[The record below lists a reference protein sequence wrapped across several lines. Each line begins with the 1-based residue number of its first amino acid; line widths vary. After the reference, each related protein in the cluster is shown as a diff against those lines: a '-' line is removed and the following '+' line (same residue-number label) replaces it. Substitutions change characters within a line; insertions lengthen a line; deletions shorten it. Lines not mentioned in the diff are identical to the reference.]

1 VRQHKNKSSIKTV
14 WPGLVAVG
22 ALAFTAGAVAV
33 SIPGGPAF
41 GAGGTSF
48 TTVKSSA
55 NPVVKGV
62 NFTVNAK
69 ECNRAAD
76 NPPTGTIKFKD
87 ATTGVSLGSV
97 ATTPDGSFVNCSD
110 ASVTDTESLA
120 VGKYTIKA
128 SYHPSGATPAAPSSG
143 HYTQKVIKPPFTD
156 ISWTQGTTVPNTHEE
171 GAAVALGGV
180 VYDISGAT
188 TDCSDGG
195 CNTMQPAVDVY
206 HPKTDTFTSAAPIPN
221 PRAYDPAAVV
231 VNGSIYV
238 IGGLNTVGT
247 VSAVD
252 KYTPGKGWKTLPA
265 ASDLPS
271 GFAGEESCGAA
282 HGSKIYYF
290 DSTAHEVGTLNT
302 LTKPPSWTVGSPQP
316 LLSPSSFCSAVTDGS
331 KIVIVGPG
339 DGSADSFSQRVLTFT
354 PSTGA
359 VTLDQGTTV
368 PTAEQ
373 SAVFLHGIVVVA
385 GGDFDY
391 SAVEGVEPGGGS
403 VASYSALPQ
412 VRDDAAGGS
421 VVKGKFYIVGGQSVS
436 NLNPHVMIG
445 TPN

>member
-1 VRQHKNKSSIKTV
+1 VRQHKKSIKTL

-22 ALAFTAGAVAV
+22 ALAFSAGAVAV
-33 SIPGGPAF
+33 GIPSGLAF
-41 GAGGTSF
+41 ASGGTSF
-48 TTVKSSA
+48 TTVTSSA

-76 NPPTGTIKFKD
+76 TPPTGTIHFKNK
-87 ATTGVSLGSV
+87 TTGFSLGSV
-97 ATTPDGSFVNCSD
+97 ATTPDGSFANCSD

-120 VGKYTIKA
+120 VGKYTMEA

-143 HYTQKVIKPPFTD
+143 HYTQKVVKPAFTD
-156 ISWTQGTTVPNTHEE
+156 ISWALGANVPNTHEE
-171 GAAVALGGV
+171 GAAVALGGA

-188 TDCSDGG
+188 TDCSDEG
-195 CNTMQPAVDVY
+195 CSTMQPAVDVY
-206 HPKTDTFTSAAPIPN
+206 HPKTDTFSSAAQIPN

-238 IGGLNTVGT
+238 IGGLNTAGT
-247 VSAVD
+247 VRAID

-265 ASDLPS
+265 ASDLPA
-271 GFAGEESCGAA
+271 GFVGEESCGAA
-282 HGSKIYYF
+282 IGSRIYYF
-290 DSTAHEVGTLNT
+290 DSAAHEVGTLNT
-302 LTKPPSWTVGSPQP
+302 LTKPPSWTVGSPQA
-316 LLSPSSFCSAVTDGS
+316 LLSPSSFCSAVSVGS

-339 DGSADSFSQRVLTFT
+339 DGSADSFSQRVLIFT
-354 PSTGA
+354 APAGSL
-359 VTLDQGTTV
+359 TLAQGMTV

-373 SAVFLHGIVVVA
+373 SAALLRGIVVVA
-385 GGDFDY
+385 GGDFNF
-391 SAVEGVEPGGGS
+391 SAVEGVEPGAGS

-412 VRDDAAGGS
+412 VRDDSAGGS
-421 VVKGKFYIVGGQSVS
+421 VVRGKFYIVGGQSMT

>member
-1 VRQHKNKSSIKTV
+1 VKQHKNKKSITRV
-14 WPGLVAVG
+14 APGLVAVA
-22 ALAFTAGAVAV
+22 ALAFTAGTVALSV
-33 SIPGGPAF
+33 PAGPAF
-41 GAGGTSF
+41 ASGGTSF
-48 TTVKSSA
+48 TTVTSSA

-62 NFTVNAK
+62 TFTVNAK

-76 NPPTGTIKFKD
+76 SPPTGTINFKD
-87 ATTGVSLGSV
+87 KTTGASLGSV

-110 ASVTDTESLA
+110 AAVTDTETLP

-128 SYHPSGATPAAPSSG
+128 TYHPSGATPAAASG
-143 HYTQKVIKPPFTD
+143 GHIVEKVIKPAFTD
-156 ISWTQGTTVPNTHEE
+156 ISWTQGANVPNTHEE

-188 TDCSDGG
+188 TDCSDAG
-195 CNTMQPAVDVY
+195 CSTMQPAVDVY
-206 HPKTDTFTSAAPIPN
+206 HPKTDTFTSAPPIPN

-238 IGGLNTVGT
+238 IGGLNTIGT

-252 KYTPGKGWKTLPA
+252 RYTPGKGWKTLGA
-265 ASDLPS
+265 ASDLPA
-271 GFAGEESCGAA
+271 GFVGSESCGAA
-282 HGSKIYYF
+282 VGSKIYYF
-290 DSTAHEVGTLNT
+290 DASAHEVGTLNT
-302 LTKPPSWTVGSPQP
+302 AAKHPTWTMGNPQP
-316 LLSPSSFCSAVTDGS
+316 LLAPTSFCSAVTDGA

-339 DGSADSFSQRVLTFT
+339 DGSADSYSQRVLTFT

-359 VTLDQGTTV
+359 VTQDQGTTV

-373 SAVFLHGIVVVA
+373 SAALLHGIVVVA

-391 SAVEGVEPGGGS
+391 SAVEGVEPGEGS
-403 VASYSALPQ
+403 VASYSPLPQ

-421 VVKGKFYIVGGQSVS
+421 VVRGKFYIVGGQSVS

>member
-1 VRQHKNKSSIKTV
+1 VRQHKRNIKTL

-33 SIPGGPAF
+33 SIPAGPAS

-48 TTVKSSA
+48 TTVTSSA

-62 NFTVNAK
+62 NFTVNAL

-76 NPPTGTIKFKD
+76 TPPTGTIKFKD
-87 ATTGVSLGSV
+87 TTSGVTLGSV
-97 ATTPDGSFVNCSD
+97 ATTPDGSFANCSD
-110 ASVTDTESLA
+110 AAVTDTEALV

-128 SYHPSGATPAAPSSG
+128 TYHPSGATPAAASSG
-143 HYTQKVIKPPFTD
+143 HIVEKVIKPAFTD
-156 ISWTQGTTVPNTHEE
+156 ISWTQGANVPNTHEE
-171 GAAVALGGV
+171 GAAVALNGV
-180 VYDISGAT
+180 VYDIAGSMN
-188 TDCSDGG
+188 DCSDAGCGG
-195 CNTMQPAVDVY
+195 MQPATDVY
-206 HPKTDTFTSAAPIPN
+206 NPKTDTWTSAPPIPDV
-221 PRAYDPAAVV
+221 RSYDPAAVV

-265 ASDLPS
+265 ASNLPA
-271 GFAGEESCGAA
+271 GFVGEESCGAA
-282 HGSKIYYF
+282 VGSKIYYF
-290 DSTAHEVGTLNT
+290 DGAAHEIGTLNT
-302 LTKPPSWTVGSPQP
+302 LTKPPSWKVSSPIPQ
-316 LLSPSSFCSAVTDGS
+316 LSPSLFCSAVTDGS

-339 DGSADSFSQRVLTFT
+339 DGSADAFSTRVLTFT
-354 PSTGA
+354 PSTGS
-359 VTLDQGTTV
+359 VTVDQGTTV

-373 SAVFLHGIVVVA
+373 SAVLLHGIVVLA
-385 GGDFDY
+385 GGDFNF
-391 SAVEGVEPGGGS
+391 SAVEGVAPGQGS

-412 VRDDAAGGS
+412 VRDDSAGGS
-421 VVKGKFYIVGGQSVS
+421 VVRGKFYIVGGQSVS